1 MNITE
6 ETNDVLAVKPFDN
19 QLKASPEL
27 HPSLPQHPFCTM
39 MVAPA
44 GGGKTTTILRMIY
57 GNRKP
62 KNHTGKHKHYKFYR
76 HFFDRIYVFSP
87 SRENDAK
94 CSICKIPSEQ
104 IFEDV
109 DIYDEV
115 LQEILDTQEESIRE
129 DGKENTDKVL
139 LVFSDLAGSK
149 FYTQRKG
156 TLSKICFNRR
166 HYNVS
171 VILDTQ
177 TLRQISPGFRNNLSG
192 LMLFSGIS
200 NKLELDKICTEY
212 LGMFDK
218 KDAMRLLKYVFDSG
232 KFAFLFINMQNKQ
245 FYRNFNLLT
254 ITETVD

>member
-57 GNRKP
+57 GNKKP

-87 SRENDAK
+87 SWENDAK

-149 FYTQRKG
+149 FFFLRNAKG
-156 TLSKICFNRR
+156 HF
-166 HYNVS
+166 
-171 VILDTQ
+171 
-177 TLRQISPGFRNNLSG
+177 
-192 LMLFSGIS
+192 
-200 NKLELDKICTEY
+200 
-212 LGMFDK
+212 
-218 KDAMRLLKYVFDSG
+218 LKYALIGDIIMCRLFWIPRHCDKLVRA
-232 KFAFLFINMQNKQ
+232 FAIIWVVWCCSVGLATNSSWTKYVLSIWECSTKKM
-245 FYRNFNLLT
+245 RWGS
-254 ITETVD
+254 